1 MLTQTPPPTAPR
13 GSSQLPNRKVL
24 SSPNSQYSLPPNPL
38 GKYSLTFPTEKHL
51 TQVSAFTPPNTPQR
65 STRSLSQQKSTH
77 LTHVSVLTPPMPHR
91 EVLTHASTAKY
102 SLAEHARTMVKILRQ
117 AWPFLVIKK
126 VKTTQRMSTS
136 RMANVV

>member
-1 MLTQTPPPTAPR
+1 
-13 GSSQLPNRKVL
+13 
-24 SSPNSQYSLPPNPL
+24 
-38 GKYSLTFPTEKHL
+38 
-51 TQVSAFTPPNTPQR
+51 
-65 STRSLSQQKSTH
+65 
-77 LTHVSVLTPPMPHR
+77 MPHR